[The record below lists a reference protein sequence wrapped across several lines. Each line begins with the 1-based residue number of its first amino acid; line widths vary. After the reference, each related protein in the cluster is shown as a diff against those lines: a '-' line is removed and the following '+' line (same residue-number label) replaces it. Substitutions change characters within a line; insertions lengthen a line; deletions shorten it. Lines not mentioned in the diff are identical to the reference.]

1 MKLHDLN
8 LQELLKKSDN
18 AEIIDFDGK
27 IRHYNDFNIYDKDKC
42 LVFWRDGHY
51 SFAIMLDEEIVLANN
66 NTQIQT
72 VDEENMK
79 VFVTFNKFQPIK
91 VNNPA
96 ELDDEGFSALVVAP

>member
-1 MKLHDLN
+1 MKLQDLN
-8 LQELLKKSDN
+8 LEDLLKKSDI
-18 AEIIDFDGK
+18 AEIIDFNGK
-27 IRHYNDFNIYDKDKC
+27 IHHYNDFNIYDKDKC

-79 VFVTFNKFQPIK
+79 VFVTFNKFRPIDL
-91 VNNPA
+91 NCPA
-96 ELDDEGFSALVVAP
+96 EVKNEGLHPLIVGP

>member
-1 MKLHDLN
+1 MKLQDLN
-8 LQELLKKSDN
+8 LQVLLQKSDVV
-18 AEIIDFDGK
+18 EIIDFNGK